1 MPSSIRYAGFYQPD
15 LLRLL
20 QQRKAALMPY
30 HTETADGDPVNA
42 QLVAEAFR
50 GGVHNS
56 LVDMGLSE
64 LNWATLR
71 RRSSAVAVAAS
82 QGQRLSA
89 AVPARI
95 PVLARLSGLPTLP
108 AVVVPA
114 GSAWSSEGD
123 GTNPP
128 VVAEA
133 AADITVDSVDLEVY
147 WDAGAKTLHVGHR
160 TLLFSGFAFSAAGYA
175 VGLTFA
181 PQFWTDAIRDSG
193 AAGSWQSV
201 SVGYQDGT
209 EALTKAGTV
218 QWSVPA
224 LFADAGSWWRRW
236 AKTTVNGI
244 EAYWVR
250 LVGSGA
256 GSGVT
261 TPAGTPA
268 QPWYVWFQALQGET
282 VTDLLGTTD
291 GSAWQKHRL
300 KQSPLIEESILQ
312 VAFGDDLS
320 WAEIDN
326 PSLAGPAA
334 RVWWLVEDAQGYA
347 IQTGDGVNGVVPP
360 SGVAVEAEYRIG
372 ADVDGNVGVGT
383 LVVNRSGTPRIAAV
397 TNPAA
402 GSGWEA
408 AEGSTAASLARA
420 SVMRPALLRTNER
433 AVTLEDHEVLAVS
446 KFTTADGRSPFARAH
461 AVQEGAGPRSV
472 KLWLVGP
479 ESAVPAPGDLDEASL
494 YFNGQR
500 IGTQREGGVGFYN
513 TTTVPAAFV
522 RRELVITTTIEV
534 LRDYA
539 AGAKAA
545 AEAALLAAIQPLSEA
560 FGEWRWWPGQ
570 TYSSVGMKGILTTAV
585 TGFFDF
591 QSFVVNGVESPS
603 LVLAAGELPTAVSV
617 TVTVVR
623 R

>member
-147 WDAGAKTLHVGHR
+147 CVAGAKTLHVGHR

-479 ESAVPAPGDLDEASL
+479 ESAVPAPGDLDEADRDPAGGRRRVLQHHHGSGRVRPPGARHHHHHRGPARL
-494 YFNGQR
+494 RSRRQGRSRGGAPGRHPASVGGVRRVAVVARPDVLVGGDERHPDDRGHGLLRLPVLRGQR
-500 IGTQREGGVGFYN
+500 RGVAVPGPGGRRASDRGVRHRHGRQEVG
-513 TTTVPAAFV
+513 
-522 RRELVITTTIEV
+522 
-534 LRDYA
+534 
-539 AGAKAA
+539 
-545 AEAALLAAIQPLSEA
+545 
-560 FGEWRWWPGQ
+560 
-570 TYSSVGMKGILTTAV
+570 
-585 TGFFDF
+585 
-591 QSFVVNGVESPS
+591 
-603 LVLAAGELPTAVSV
+603 
-617 TVTVVR
+617 
-623 R
+623 